1 MDIEGTEP
9 SIPAADFRHF
19 DKLIMEFHPKLSG
32 ATPTDEL
39 KGGIVDQGFEHA
51 ASAGGTSV
59 FLKTTSVQ
67 SENRYC

>member
-39 KGGIVDQGFEHA
+39 KRGIVDQ
-51 ASAGGTSV
+51 
-59 FLKTTSVQ
+59 
-67 SENRYC
+67 